1 MPPRIAGRDEVRR
14 LLGFEA
20 CIPLMREAMI
30 AVSEG
35 RVDQPARQILPLP
48 GDAGLFGVMPGVSA
62 DGIFG
67 AKLISVSHAPG
78 GAPSHQGLLV
88 LFDPKTRAP
97 ACVLDAG
104 EITRIRTAAATAA
117 ATDALA
123 RPDAGRLLV
132 LGTGEQA
139 EAHVQAIALVRPL
152 RSIQLWG
159 RNPDRARSLGMHLK
173 QQGVAVESV
182 EDLKAAA
189 QQADI
194 ICATTAAAAPI
205 LAGAWI
211 APGAHVNLVGS
222 SRAGPAEADDDLVAR
237 SRFVAD
243 VRANVLLQGA
253 EFLRAKA
260 SGRVNDDHIIGEIG
274 DVFSG
279 RLAGRQSNE
288 DITVYKSLGVF
299 AQDLWAGWRVFELL
313 EAEGA

>member
-1 MPPRIAGRDEVRR
+1 MPPRFAGRDEVRR
-14 LLGFEA
+14 LLTFEA
-20 CIPLMREAMI
+20 CVPLMREAMI

-35 RVDQPARQILPLP
+35 RVDQPARQILSLP
-48 GDAGLFGVMPGVSA
+48 GEAGLFGVMPGVAA

-67 AKLISVSHAPG
+67 AKLISVSHASG
-78 GAPSHQGLLV
+78 GAPSHQGVVV
-88 LFDPKTRAP
+88 LFDPKTCAP

-123 RPDAGRLLV
+123 RPDAGQLLV

-139 EAHVQAIALVRPL
+139 EAHVKAIALVRPL

-159 RNPDRARSLGMHLK
+159 RNPDRARTLALHLE
-173 QQGVAVESV
+173 QQGVAVEIV
-182 EDLKAAA
+182 EDLEAAA

-194 ICATTAAAAPI
+194 ICATTAAAEPI

-260 SGRVNDDHIIGEIG
+260 SGRVNDEHVIGEIG
-274 DVFSG
+274 EVFSG
-279 RLAGRQSNE
+279 RLAGRQSKE
-288 DITVYKSLGVF
+288 DITVYKSLGVV